1 MIQIS
6 KLKMTLVAVACIL
19 SGCSSFPESVDT
31 LPTNEAV
38 TGELDKKWASLPA
51 IKYISAKTGASVRK
65 NRPLPEEI
73 ARAPMKFAFTAPVTV
88 AEFVSALEAQG
99 LRVLLKVSEDKRN
112 ERMQMSSYN
121 GTVGGA
127 LEMLALAQDLDCE
140 YLNGVILIRQG
151 IRYMVTVP
159 QNKELMGR
167 IPDALAALGA
177 QNVKTDIDSGLVTYE
192 AAAGVSRDVDLYLE
206 RMANNASMVSL
217 QIAVIDVRLNRDRA
231 SGFDWNEFSAKWGSG
246 ITAPKPAT
254 TTPITPTGGAAAVT
268 PERVLGTLGSLSGDG
283 IALKIDEAKF
293 SMVAAIKLLS
303 KYGKAQ
309 TNQDVLISTLSGAPV
324 KISSGSQIPY
334 VSGVGAVA
342 AVGGAVAG
350 SVNTSTVKS
359 GLNID
364 IVPRYDASEHL
375 VVTNVKAK
383 LSSLVRFREL
393 SAGNAVGT
401 ISQPEIQELEF
412 ENISRMR
419 PGEIIMLGGIAYDQV
434 SENYTSLAGLEKQ
447 KVGSES
453 LTTNRHAI
461 FIVIRPSITI
471 FSPDGVPPADAASVT
486 MSAPL
491 SKAEI

>member
-1 MIQIS
+1 M
-6 KLKMTLVAVACIL
+6 VAAASVLA
-19 SGCSSFPESVDT
+19 GCSSFPESVDT

-51 IKYISAKTGASVRK
+51 IKYISAKTGTSVRK

-88 AEFVSALEAQG
+88 GEFVSALEAQG

-192 AAAGVSRDVDLYLE
+192 AAAGVNRDVDLYLE

-246 ITAPKPAT
+246 ITAPKPTT
-254 TTPITPTGGAAAVT
+254 TTPVTPTTGAGAAPVVI
-268 PERVLGTLGSLSGDG
+268 PERVLGSLGTLTGDG

-434 SENYTSLAGLEKQ
+434 SENYTSLAGMEKQ

-471 FSPDGVPPADAASVT
+471 FSPDGVPPADAAAVS

-491 SKAEI
+491 SKAAI

>member
-1 MIQIS
+1 MRRYHKQCLALAIAS
-6 KLKMTLVAVACIL
+6 AML

-31 LPTNEAV
+31 LPINSSV
-38 TGELDKKWASLPA
+38 TGEMETKWATLPA
-51 IKYISAKTGASVRK
+51 LKYVSAQTGTSVRKRTPLPPAVANAPLKFALSAKT
-65 NRPLPEEI
+65 
-73 ARAPMKFAFTAPVTV
+73 TV
-88 AEFVSALEAQG
+88 GEFIGALEAQG
-99 LRVLLKVSEDKRN
+99 VRVVLKVSDAKRAQQ
-112 ERMQMSSYN
+112 MQMSGYS
-121 GTVGGA
+121 GTVG
-127 LEMLALAQDLDCE
+127 EFMEILALSQDLDYE
-140 YLNGVILIRQG
+140 YLNGLMLVREG

-159 QNKELMGR
+159 QNKELMER
-167 IPDALAALGA
+167 MPAALGA
-177 QNVKTDIDSGLVTYE
+177 LGATNVKTDLDSGLVTYE

-206 RMANNASMVSL
+206 RMANNASMVAL
-217 QIAVIDVRLNRDRA
+217 QIAVIDVRLNRDA
-231 SGFDWNEFSAKWGSG
+231 GSGFDWNEFTAKWGTG
-246 ITAPKPAT
+246 IEAKAPAVTAPGTLPPT
-254 TTPITPTGGAAAVT
+254 TTGTVAAAVA
-268 PERVLGTLGSLSGDG
+268 ERVLGSVASLSGGG
-283 IALKIDEAKF
+283 IGLKIDEAKF
-293 SMVAAIKLLS
+293 SLVAAIKLLS

-350 SVNTSTVKS
+350 SVNTATVNS
-359 GLNID
+359 GLKID

-419 PGEIIMLGGIAYDQV
+419 PGEIIMLGGISYDQV
-434 SENYTSLAGLEKQ
+434 SENYTALSGLEKS
-447 KVGSES
+447 KLGSEA

-471 FSPDGVPPADAASVT
+471 FGQNVGEGGHRANAF
-486 MSAPL
+486 
-491 SKAEI
+491 